1 LKKKFEKM
9 SFDEIV
15 KHISDT
21 YIDVDALRHSPN
33 ECLICKEYYRILKKY
48 DFIGL
53 CKRWDY
59 DD

>member
-1 LKKKFEKM
+1 M